1 MEELP
6 AFSAADQCVRAR
18 PRCARRWAACGCNA
32 VAVGLTL
39 APLAVPVFSILRRV
53 AYLYGTSGRAVE
65 RDDTADALMVSFAL
79 PVCLGALAATISL
92 ALHPA
97 SGGGSRWRMHFAIA
111 AVVFAGVAAFTSH
124 VWLECATFA
133 EREKKAGQSAAMS
146 DTTSNT
152 TAHFDGG
159 PEQQQHGGHYGH
171 GGHGGGQSGQISAT
185 LGNATLA
192 EGPQFR
198 AFHFKT
204 CRDAD
209 VLYKVMG
216 ISFGVAATQVG
227 AYVVAVAAVSNPVL
241 SSARLRLGESL
252 NVHALL
258 GRAALVG
265 IFAHGALYVIA
276 WWHEGGVEEA
286 WRKLTKWQE
295 FGVAN
300 APGALGVLGA
310 LILYITSHN
319 YIRRVFYTL
328 FYVGHIFGTLGFYVL
343 GVLHA
348 EAVLYYCVPG
358 SAIWAAE
365 LARRCLR
372 DRVSARVTKLGTSL
386 SRVELDYAK
395 SRRKMTTSL
404 HGHVAAPRGDAHV
417 YLSTRCVS
425 RGHPFSVV
433 GPLIDTDDSEGN
445 MKFVTYVRSVGVM
458 TKLILE
464 KGEKCERMP
473 LCLDGPH
480 ETFASHRC
488 IESRTDVLFVAGGT
502 GIVPLLQLTHARVVA
517 EAADAR
523 ESDSSV
529 FERSSIRIVFAAR
542 DENDVH
548 MLELLPAHWDDT
560 NIDLDIIVYTSGDV
574 ELAQQNAN
582 AALSKRRSL
591 AAPRRPQARDGA
603 LVLSATMQIGAC
615 VGVYIGLRAS
625 CEMRIEPTWALRLYQ
640 TLFLNGA
647 AFLVS
652 FLAGVLL
659 RFLRSVAVNN
669 SKFLWSDNPSF
680 EYLSD
685 ESVNLMALNR
695 TSPECPNCIPDVQIL
710 PGRADILELVREFAE
725 GTIPH
730 RTRCVVSSGSDALVD
745 AVDAACRTCG
755 VAHTE
760 ATVRLSKL

>member
-18 PRCARRWAACGCNA
+18 PCCARRWTACGCNA

-39 APLAVPVFSILRRV
+39 APLAVPVYSILRRV

-97 SGGGSRWRMHFAIA
+97 SGGVGRWRMHFAIA

-133 EREKKAGQSAAMS
+133 EREKNAGQSAAM
-146 DTTSNT
+146 
-152 TAHFDGG
+152 
-159 PEQQQHGGHYGH
+159 
-171 GGHGGGQSGQISAT
+171 
-185 LGNATLA
+185 LGNASLA

-328 FYVGHIFGTLGFYVL
+328 FYVGHIFGTLGFYIL

-502 GIVPLLQLTHARVVA
+502 GIVPLLQLIHARVVA

-582 AALSKRRSL
+582 AALSKRSL

-745 AVDAACRTCG
+745 AVDAACRKCG